1 MRKTVS
7 ALAAALVLMSVAPEA
22 ADATATPQAAAASP
36 STSDHLGAGPT
47 IAPEAGMGPGHADA
61 PRSSARMSSQTVSGT
76 AAQAA
81 GFRTSGVRIYP
92 LPAGSRPY
100 EGQQVLPLGGT
111 GVVDGQGVR
120 MFRLKGDTRMFDH
133 PAAQAQYALHNL
145 DSYRATH
152 NQTYLDRA
160 VANAQRLV
168 DRRVESGGG
177 WFFPY
182 EFTWSLYGTT
192 TLTPPWYS
200 AIAQGQALSAFVRL
214 FEVTGD
220 ARWRTAADA
229 TFQSL
234 DQQPVAGTPF
244 ATWVDGAHHLWLEE
258 YPQPDIVSS
267 EKVLN
272 GHLFASFGLVDY
284 WNLTHDARA
293 ALLFDGAVTTIQDTA
308 LNGFRHPGAASS
320 YSLRHQHSHM
330 RYHHTHVLQFRFIY
344 QLTHRG
350 AFVAFANTYRNDW
363 PQTWSTSPGVLTR
376 KLHRVFR
383 VEGGVVTGSR
393 VVRLKK
399 NRRSVQMNSR
409 VRVPRRGVM
418 VRIASGRYAGWY
430 AKEHYG
436 RAWMARPTDVHLY
449 APRKVTVGFLP
460 GTYVGHRYWSTGT
473 RRSTRT
479 LTFGKR
485 TTSPSGQSAF
495 IGGQPA
501 FLFTSGSW
509 AGYWVPLQ
517 SGMVYG

>member
-1 MRKTVS
+1 MRRTAS
-7 ALAAALVLMSVAPEA
+7 ALAAALVLVAVPPGA
-22 ADATATPQAAAASP
+22 AGATAPDSAVASP
-36 STSDHLGAGPT
+36 PTVSDDHGSGPT
-47 IAPEAGMGPGHADA
+47 IAPEIGMGPGRASRPA
-61 PRSSARMSSQTVSGT
+61 PGARLALRTIAGT
-76 AAQAA
+76 AAPAT
-81 GFRTSGVRIYP
+81 GFRTTGTQIFP
-92 LPAGSRPY
+92 LLVGSRPY
-100 EGQQVLPLGGT
+100 EGEPVLPLGGT

-133 PAAQAQYALHNL
+133 PAAQAAYALHNL
-145 DSYRATH
+145 DSYRTTH
-152 NQTYLDRA
+152 QQTYLDRA

-182 EFTWSLYGTT
+182 GFTWTFYGST

-214 FEVTGD
+214 FEATGD
-220 ARWRTAADA
+220 PRWRTAADA
-229 TFQSL
+229 TFHSL
-234 DQQPVAGTPF
+234 DQAPVAGAPF

-284 WNLTHDARA
+284 WNLTHDPRA
-293 ALLFDGAVTTIQDTA
+293 ALLFDGAVTTIQETA
-308 LNGFRHPGAASS
+308 LNGFRHPGAPSS
-320 YSLRHQHSHM
+320 YSLRHRQPQP
-330 RYHHTHVLQFRFIY
+330 RYHHTHVLQFRFLY
-344 QLTHRG
+344 ELTHRG
-350 AFVAFANTYRNDW
+350 AFVAFANTFRNDW

-383 VEGGVVTGSR
+383 VERGVVTGSR